1 MSSAR
6 VAADVSG
13 LLIMELAHL
22 LLLSRAS
29 FTPLRLT
36 LRSVRPLTAQM
47 LQAIRSLWPET
58 SARKEVD
65 YMIDKV
71 ENIDI
76 VIDGVKEISLED
88 IVSTPKNVQRIL
100 IVRTKHKEN
109 FYLKLVAKYIPQLD
123 FKRVYEP
130 DPDDSDP
137 YKD

>member
-1 MSSAR
+1 
-6 VAADVSG
+6 
-13 LLIMELAHL
+13 MELAHL

-29 FTPLRLT
+29 SLTSHSLRF
-36 LRSVRPLTAQM
+36 VRPLTAQM

-76 VIDGVKEISLED
+76 VIDGVKEIALED

-123 FKRVYEP
+123 
-130 DPDDSDP
+130 
-137 YKD
+137 